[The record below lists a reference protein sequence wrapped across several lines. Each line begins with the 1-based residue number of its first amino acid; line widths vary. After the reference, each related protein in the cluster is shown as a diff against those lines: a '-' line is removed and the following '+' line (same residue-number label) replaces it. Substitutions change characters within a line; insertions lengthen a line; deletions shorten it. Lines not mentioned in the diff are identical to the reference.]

1 MRTHAVVKRPEA
13 ILFCLLY
20 CVPGRCSCVVIK
32 DHQPPHEP
40 AADLVLGVCI
50 RKKTSLSL
58 SLATRL
64 RDRQAKV
71 EVLAIRVL
79 MVRCDHVFELEIALH
94 HGVGVFRHSAEDVA
108 VYLVAQFTWEAQE
121 WRRRLREDVTV
132 FA

>member
-1 MRTHAVVKRPEA
+1 MLTHNVVKRLDT

-20 CVPGRCSCVVIK
+20 CVPGRCSCIVVK
-32 DHQPPHEP
+32 DHQPPHKP
-40 AADLVLGVCI
+40 AVHLVLGVCV
-50 RKKTSLSL
+50 RKKTGLSL

-64 RDRQAKV
+64 CDRQAKV

-79 MVRCDHVFELEIALH
+79 MVRFDDVLELEIALH

-108 VYLVAQFTWEAQE
+108 VDIVAQFTWKAQE
-121 WRRRLREDVTV
+121 WRRRLKEYVTV